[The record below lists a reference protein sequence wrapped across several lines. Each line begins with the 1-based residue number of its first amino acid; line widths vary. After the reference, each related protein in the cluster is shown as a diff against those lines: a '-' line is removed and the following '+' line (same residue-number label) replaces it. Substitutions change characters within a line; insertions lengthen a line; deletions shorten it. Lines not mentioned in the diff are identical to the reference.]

1 MLNKR
6 LLIASAKKKE
16 QRKVKLTIGYY
27 KKVSRYAKYGY
38 SKSYSFGSLDV
49 VPYWGTTND
58 VMTSLIYTRE
68 ETWFNAPSGITAFAE
83 GYTQSIS
90 SGTITGDIYSMDNS
104 EGKIRYLTFD
114 PPRRLPRSK
123 HTQTNLKYYVEEAP
137 WEALY
142 AEQGPSN
149 DDEEWSSRSS
159 SGNTSIRFRRRKCS
173 NTHGRRS
180 DVRCALRN
188 WSYCALQRHRSKQ
201 TDRMLY
207 HCGLEN
213 SDKYKHEHNSAF
225 FRRRREYAS
234 TIQSDDYR
242 HKYRQPACYINTL
255 ISVGA
260 LYA

>member
-16 QRKVKLTIGYY
+16 QRKVKLTIGYLDG
-27 KKVSRYAKYGY
+27 KYGY
-38 SKSYSFGSLDV
+38 SKIYSFGSLDV

-58 VMTSLIYTRE
+58 VMKRLAYTRMGTE
-68 ETWFNAPSGITAFAE
+68 FSAPSGITAFAE
-83 GYTQSIS
+83 GYTQGIT
-90 SGTITGDIYSMDNS
+90 SGKTIKGDIYSMGNS
-104 EGKIRYLTFD
+104 EGAIRYLTFD
-114 PPRRLPRSK
+114 PPRRLLGSK
-123 HTQTNLKYYVEEAP
+123 DTQTDLEYYVEEIP
-137 WEALY
+137 WEVQN
-142 AEQGPSN
+142 AEQRPSN

-173 NTHGRRS
+173 NTHGMRS

-188 WSYCALQRHRSKQ
+188 WSYRALQRHRSKQ

-225 FRRRREYAS
+225 FRRRGEYAS